1 MPNVRVNFYATLRP
15 IVGSKTVEID
25 LPENATVVDL
35 ARALVERFPGLR
47 PHLFN
52 EDGTLHHSTHILLD
66 GRDYIYLE
74 AKEQTPINIAK
85 RIDIFPPVG
94 GGQVR

>member
-1 MPNVRVNFYATLRP
+1 VVS
-15 IVGSKTVEID
+15 SKEID
-25 LPENATVVDL
+25 NRSLSTRRRFIRDSL
-35 ARALVERFPGLR
+35 ARAARERFPGLR

-66 GRDYIYLE
+66 GRDFIYTE
-74 AKEQTPINIAK
+74 QKEKTPINKAE

-94 GGQVR
+94 GGQAR